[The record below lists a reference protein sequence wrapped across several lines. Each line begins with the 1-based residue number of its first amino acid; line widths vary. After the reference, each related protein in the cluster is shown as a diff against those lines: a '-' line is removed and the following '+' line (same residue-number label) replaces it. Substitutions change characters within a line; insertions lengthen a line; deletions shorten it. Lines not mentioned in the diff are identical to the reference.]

1 MDEKITKLLTDILYQ
16 LHVITAQTFT
26 LAAHSDSGVQEWA
39 MAGLDAERAWM
50 KDFIEGKGGSKAWN
64 SGTCS

>member
-1 MDEKITKLLTDILYQ
+1 MDEKITGLLKDILYQ

-26 LAAHSDSGVQEWA
+26 LAANSDSDVKEWA
-39 MAGLDAERAWM
+39 LAGLDAERAWM
-50 KDFIEGKGGSKAWN
+50 KDFIAGKGGGKAWD